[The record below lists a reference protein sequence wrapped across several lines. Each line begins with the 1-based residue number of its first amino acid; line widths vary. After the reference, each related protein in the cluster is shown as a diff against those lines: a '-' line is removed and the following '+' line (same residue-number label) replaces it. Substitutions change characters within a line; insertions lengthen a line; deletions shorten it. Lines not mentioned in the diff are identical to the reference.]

1 VEIQLKTIDEIRKI
15 VLTSLLAAVAV
26 VLSGVHFPVGPAK
39 VFPFQHM
46 VNGLAGV
53 LVGPWYGALAAL
65 MAGIIRNALGTGT
78 PFAFPGGI
86 PGGIVVGFF
95 FRFFRKDWTV
105 LTEPLG
111 TGFIGV
117 GLVVLLLGPIMK
129 EEFAFILFFPAFLLS
144 SIPGAI
150 LAFFLLKTLR
160 KTKVLESRGFSQF

>member
-1 VEIQLKTIDEIRKI
+1 MENKSKTIDEIRKI

-26 VLSGVHFPVGPAK
+26 LLSSVHFPVGPSK

-46 VNGLAGV
+46 VNGVAGV
-53 LVGPWYGALAAL
+53 LVGPWYAAL
-65 MAGIIRNALGTGT
+65 SALIAGIIRNALGTGT

-95 FRFFRKDWTV
+95 FRFFRKDWAV

-117 GLVVLLLGPIMK
+117 GLVVLLSGPIMK

-150 LAFFLLKTLR
+150 LAFFLLKALR
-160 KTKVLESRGFSQF
+160 RTKILESRGFSQL

>member
-1 VEIQLKTIDEIRKI
+1 MEKPLQKINKIRKI

-26 VLSGVHFPVGPAK
+26 LLSGIHFPVGPSK

-53 LVGPWYGALAAL
+53 LVGSWYGALAAL

-78 PFAFPGGI
+78 LFAFPGGI
-86 PGGIVVGFF
+86 PGVIVVGFF
-95 FRFFRKDWTV
+95 FRFFRRDWAV

-117 GLVVLLLGPIMK
+117 GLIVAMLGPMMK
-129 EEFAFILFFPAFLLS
+129 REFAFMLFFPAFMLS

-160 KTKVLESRGFSQF
+160 KTKVLESGDFS